1 VTPHLDIARQAKAAR
16 ADVEAALDL
25 NGWRWNLHLSRWLD
39 VLVTLEEAE
48 R

>member
-16 ADVEAALDL
+16 ADVEAILDL
-25 NGWRWNLHLSRWLD
+25 DGWGWNLGLWRWLD
-39 VLVTLEEAE
+39 VLVLLEEGD